1 MVVIASH
8 GSWNPGHG
16 SVTTWTASQA
26 SREAMAAAELD
37 ALPPSFQQE
46 QHLWTAHRAKTTG
59 RAVPRLIMASWDVD
73 GWCDLAAM
81 TDAINSHLR
90 RHDTYH
96 SAFEFQIADVD
107 GVSTKS
113 IARRT
118 INDPSR
124 IEFVP
129 AALGFMDQNSVRTLV
144 QTATPGTLEW
154 DCFTF
159 GVIQKADHFTVYA
172 NIDHLH
178 TDGTSAGLIYRDIQQ
193 TYLGLVNGV
202 TTSMP
207 ETSGYR
213 DFTARQRLQVEA
225 MTVDSRPIKD
235 WIDFAHEADGDW
247 PSFPLELG
255 DTSTG
260 GEGGIVTIELLDAD
274 ETDAFASACRDA
286 GARFSGGVM
295 ACAAL
300 ADHRLTGTETFHGFT
315 PSDTRSGAEQ
325 SVSAGWYAS
334 LFPVTVPVGD
344 GDFAQMARA
353 AQKSFDAN
361 KHLSTVPLQRVL
373 GLVSPDELGVTL
385 PSGPS
390 MMVSL
395 MDFRGL
401 VDAEADRF
409 GIYLDNLSHGGIN
422 TWIIRH
428 ADQTTLTVS
437 FPETPEAR
445 HSVHHYAGVLRGA
458 FTDTVE
464 FTEDWVDGYAD
475 QAFAH
480 SA

>member
-8 GSWNPGHG
+8 GSWQPGRG
-16 SVTTWTASQA
+16 PVTTWTASPA
-26 SREAMAAAELD
+26 SRAIMALAEQDLMP
-37 ALPPSFQQE
+37 ASLQQE
-46 QHLWTAHRAKTTG
+46 QHLRTAYDAKAAG
-59 RAVPRLIMASWDVD
+59 RTVPRLIMASWDVD
-73 GWCDLAAM
+73 GWCDIAAM
-81 TDAINSHLR
+81 TDAINSHIR

-96 SAFEFQIADVD
+96 SAFDVTAES
-107 GVSTKS
+107 VT
-113 IARRT
+113 RRT
-118 INDPSR
+118 VDNAER

-129 AALGFMDQNSVRTLV
+129 TALGFMDQDAIRTLV

-178 TDGTSAGLIYRDIQQ
+178 TDGTSAGLIYRDIHQ
-193 TYLGLVNGV
+193 TYQGLVEGRP
-202 TTSMP
+202 TSLP
-207 ETSGYR
+207 ETSRYR

-225 MTVDSRPIKD
+225 MTLDSRSIKD
-235 WIDFAHEADGDW
+235 WIDFARDTEGDW

-255 DTSTG
+255 DMPSSG
-260 GEGGIVTIELLDAD
+260 AGGIVTIELLDAD
-274 ETDAFASACRDA
+274 ETDVFNAACRDA

-300 ADHRLTGTETFHGFT
+300 ADYRLTGTETFHGFT
-315 PSDTRSGAEQ
+315 PSDTRSGDAQ
-325 SVSAGWYAS
+325 SLSAGWYAG
-334 LFPVTVPVGD
+334 LFPVSVPVGD

-361 KHLSTVPLQRVL
+361 KHLSAVPFKRVL
-373 GLVSPDELGVTL
+373 DLASADELGVT
-385 PSGPS
+385 PASKPS

-395 MDFRGL
+395 MDFRAL
-401 VDAEADRF
+401 ADADANRL

-428 ADQTTLTVS
+428 ADQTTLTIS

-445 HSVHHYAGVLRGA
+445 HSVHHYAGVLRAA
-458 FTDTVE
+458 FTGVTD
-464 FTEDWVDGYAD
+464 FTEDWVDAAVD
-475 QAFAH
+475 QPFAH

>member
-1 MVVIASH
+1 MALAEQDLMPAS
-8 GSWNPGHG
+8 
-16 SVTTWTASQA
+16 
-26 SREAMAAAELD
+26 L
-37 ALPPSFQQE
+37 QQE
-46 QHLWTAHRAKTTG
+46 QHLRTAYDAKAAG
-59 RAVPRLIMASWDVD
+59 RTVPRLIMASWDVD
-73 GWCDLAAM
+73 GWCDIAAM
-81 TDAINSHLR
+81 TDAINSHIR

-96 SAFEFQIADVD
+96 SAFDVTAES
-107 GVSTKS
+107 VT
-113 IARRT
+113 RRT
-118 INDPSR
+118 VDNAER

-129 AALGFMDQNSVRTLV
+129 TALGFMDQDAIRTLV

-178 TDGTSAGLIYRDIQQ
+178 TDGTSAGLIYRDIHQ
-193 TYLGLVNGV
+193 TYQGLVEGRP
-202 TTSMP
+202 TSLP
-207 ETSGYR
+207 ETSRYR

-225 MTVDSRPIKD
+225 MTLDSRSIKD
-235 WIDFAHEADGDW
+235 WIDFARDTEGDW

-255 DTSTG
+255 DMPSSG
-260 GEGGIVTIELLDAD
+260 AGGIVTIELLDAD
-274 ETDAFASACRDA
+274 ETDVFNAACRDA

-300 ADHRLTGTETFHGFT
+300 ADYRLTGTETFHGFT
-315 PSDTRSGAEQ
+315 PSDTRSGDAQ
-325 SVSAGWYAS
+325 SLSAGWYAG
-334 LFPVTVPVGD
+334 LFPVSVPVGD

-361 KHLSTVPLQRVL
+361 KHLSAVPFKRVL
-373 GLVSPDELGVTL
+373 DLASAAELGVT
-385 PSGPS
+385 PASKPS

-395 MDFRGL
+395 MDFRAL
-401 VDAEADRF
+401 ADADANRL

-428 ADQTTLTVS
+428 ADQTTLTIS

-445 HSVHHYAGVLRGA
+445 HSVHHYAGVLRAA
-458 FTDTVE
+458 FTDVTD
-464 FTEDWVDGYAD
+464 FTEDWIDAAAD

>member
-1 MVVIASH
+1 M
-8 GSWNPGHG
+8 
-16 SVTTWTASQA
+16 
-26 SREAMAAAELD
+26 
-37 ALPPSFQQE
+37 
-46 QHLWTAHRAKTTG
+46 
-59 RAVPRLIMASWDVD
+59 
-73 GWCDLAAM
+73 
-81 TDAINSHLR
+81 
-90 RHDTYH
+90 
-96 SAFEFQIADVD
+96 
-107 GVSTKS
+107 
-113 IARRT
+113 
-118 INDPSR
+118 
-124 IEFVP
+124 
-129 AALGFMDQNSVRTLV
+129 
-144 QTATPGTLEW
+144 
-154 DCFTF
+154 
-159 GVIQKADHFTVYA
+159 
-172 NIDHLH
+172 
-178 TDGTSAGLIYRDIQQ
+178 IYRDIHQ
-193 TYLGLVNGV
+193 TYQGLVEGRA
-202 TTSMP
+202 TSLP
-207 ETSGYR
+207 ETSRYR
-213 DFTARQRLQVEA
+213 DFTARQRMQVEA
-225 MTVDSRPIKD
+225 MTLDSRSIKD
-235 WIDFAHEADGDW
+235 WVDFARDTEGDW

-255 DTSTG
+255 DMPSSG
-260 GEGGIVTIELLDAD
+260 AGGIVTIELLDAD
-274 ETDAFASACRDA
+274 ETDVFNAACRDA

-373 GLVSPDELGVTL
+373 GLVSPEELGVTL

>member
-8 GSWNPGHG
+8 GSWQPGRG
-16 SVTTWTASQA
+16 PVTTWTASPA
-26 SREAMAAAELD
+26 SREIMALAELD
-37 ALPPSFQQE
+37 PIPASLQQE
-46 QHLWTAHRAKTTG
+46 QHLRTAYDAKATG
-59 RAVPRLIMASWDVD
+59 RTVPRLIMASWDVD
-73 GWCDLAAM
+73 GWCDVAAM
-81 TDAINSHLR
+81 TDAINSHIR

-96 SAFEFQIADVD
+96 SAFDVTAD
-107 GVSTKS
+107 T
-113 IARRT
+113 ITRRT
-118 INDPSR
+118 VDNADR

-129 AALGFMDQNSVRTLV
+129 TALGFMDQGAIRALV

-172 NIDHLH
+172 NVDHLH
-178 TDGTSAGLIYRDIQQ
+178 TDGTSAGLIYRDIHQ
-193 TYLGLVNGV
+193 TYQGLVEGRA
-202 TTSMP
+202 TSLP
-207 ETSGYR
+207 ATSRYR
-213 DFTARQRLQVEA
+213 DYTARQRMQVEA
-225 MTVDSRPIKD
+225 MTLDSRSIKD
-235 WIDFAHEADGDW
+235 WVDFARDTEGDW

-255 DTSTG
+255 DMPSSG
-260 GEGGIVTIELLDAD
+260 AGGIVTIELLDAD
-274 ETDAFASACRDA
+274 ETDVFNAACRDA

-315 PSDTRSGAEQ
+315 PSDTRSGDAQ
-325 SVSAGWYAS
+325 SLSAGWYAS
-334 LFPVTVPVGD
+334 LFPVSVPVGD

-361 KHLSTVPLQRVL
+361 KHLSAVPFKRVL
-373 GLVSPDELGVTL
+373 DLTSADELGVTL
-385 PSGPS
+385 ASKPS

-395 MDFRGL
+395 MDFRAL
-401 VDAEADRF
+401 ADADANRL

-428 ADQTTLTVS
+428 ADQTTLTIS

-445 HSVHHYAGVLRGA
+445 HSVHHYAGVLRAA
-458 FTDTVE
+458 FTDVTD
-464 FTEDWVDGYAD
+464 FTEDWVDAAAD
-475 QAFAH
+475 QPFAH

>member
-8 GSWNPGHG
+8 GSWQPGRG
-16 SVTTWTASQA
+16 PVTTWTASPA
-26 SREAMAAAELD
+26 SRAIMALAELD
-37 ALPPSFQQE
+37 PMPASFQQE
-46 QHLWTAHRAKTTG
+46 QHLRTAYQAKAAG
-59 RAVPRLIMASWDVD
+59 RTVPRLIMASWDVD
-73 GWCDLAAM
+73 GWCDVAAM
-81 TDAINSHLR
+81 TDAINAHIR

-96 SAFEFQIADVD
+96 SAFDV
-107 GVSTKS
+107 TAET
-113 IARRT
+113 ITRRT
-118 INDPSR
+118 VDDADR

-129 AALGFMDQNSVRTLV
+129 TALGFMDEGAIRALV

-178 TDGTSAGLIYRDIQQ
+178 TDGTSAGLIYRDIHQ
-193 TYLGLVNGV
+193 TYQGLVEGRP
-202 TTSMP
+202 TSLP
-207 ETSGYR
+207 ETSRYR

-225 MTVDSRPIKD
+225 MTLDSRSIKD
-235 WIDFAHEADGDW
+235 WIDFARDTEGDW

-255 DTSTG
+255 DMPSSG
-260 GEGGIVTIELLDAD
+260 AGGIVTIELLDAD
-274 ETDAFASACRDA
+274 ETDVFNAACRDA

-315 PSDTRSGAEQ
+315 PSDTRSGDAQ
-325 SVSAGWYAS
+325 SLSAGWYAS
-334 LFPVTVPVGD
+334 LFPVSVPVGD

-361 KHLSTVPLQRVL
+361 KHLSAVPFKRVL
-373 GLVSPDELGVTL
+373 DLASADELGVT
-385 PSGPS
+385 PASKPS

-401 VDAEADRF
+401 ADADANRL

-428 ADQTTLTVS
+428 ADQTTLTIS

-445 HSVHHYAGVLRGA
+445 HSVHHYAGVLRAA
-458 FTDTVE
+458 FTDVTD
-464 FTEDWVDGYAD
+464 FTEDWIDAAAD